1 MMNNKEIGTRIAVLR
16 KGMGDS
22 QAKLAER
29 LDVSPQAVSKWET
42 GQSLPDI
49 GNLLKLSWLFR
60 TSINHILEGSRP
72 GRSRVGCGSKKSA
85 FGYAVA
91 MSAMPQR
98 IAAYGSKRK
107 TCLWMY
113 ESACL

>member
-42 GQSLPDI
+42 GGSL
-49 GNLLKLSWLFR
+49 R
-60 TSINHILEGSRP
+60 
-72 GRSRVGCGSKKSA
+72 
-85 FGYAVA
+85 
-91 MSAMPQR
+91 
-98 IAAYGSKRK
+98 
-107 TCLWMY
+107 
-113 ESACL
+113 

>member
-72 GRSRVGCGSKKSA
+72 VEAVSGVDRKNLLLDTLLRCPQCRSALRLTVQNGRLAYLKSRH
-85 FGYAVA
+85 
-91 MSAMPQR
+91 
-98 IAAYGSKRK
+98 
-107 TCLWMY
+107 
-113 ESACL
+113 